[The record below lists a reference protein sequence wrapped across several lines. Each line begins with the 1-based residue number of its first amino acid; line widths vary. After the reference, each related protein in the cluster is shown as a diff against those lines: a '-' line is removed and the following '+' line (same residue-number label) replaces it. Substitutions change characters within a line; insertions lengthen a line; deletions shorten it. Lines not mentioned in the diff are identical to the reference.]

1 LSIKKDVPNEI
12 SRSFDFL
19 ITKTLPV
26 FATVPKEREKLSRKK
41 KEREKSCKIQERWL
55 PKIGLWLTAVP
66 GLILRG
72 LGWTV
77 WAVLKF
83 RL

>member
-1 LSIKKDVPNEI
+1 MKFPKVLI
-12 SRSFDFL
+12 FL

-41 KEREKSCKIQERWL
+41 KRKERSCGSCKILERWL

-77 WAVLKF
+77 LAVLKS